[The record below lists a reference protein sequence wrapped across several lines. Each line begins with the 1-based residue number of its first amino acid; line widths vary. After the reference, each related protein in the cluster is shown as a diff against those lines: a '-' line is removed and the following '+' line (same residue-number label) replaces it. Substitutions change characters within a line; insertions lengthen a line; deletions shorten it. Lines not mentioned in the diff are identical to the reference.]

1 MVSKMR
7 AQRIADRI
15 FEELSILIL
24 MEVSDP
30 RLETVSITNVKVDRE
45 LAFANI
51 YVSSLEGK
59 DAADEILEGLKHA
72 SGFLRR
78 ELAHR
83 IQLRSFPRLRFYWD
97 PTPEQADHI
106 DQLLA
111 SLPDLDSST
120 DSLLPDDLGESED
133 DI

>member
-7 AQRIADRI
+7 AQRVSERI
-15 FEELSILIL
+15 HEELSILLL
-24 MEVSDP
+24 MEVADP
-30 RLETVSITNVKVDRE
+30 RLETVSITDVRVDRE

-51 YVSSLEGK
+51 YVSSIEGS
-59 DAADEILEGLKHA
+59 DAAHEIIDGLKHA

-78 ELAHR
+78 ELAHK

-97 PTPEQADHI
+97 PTPEHVDNI

-111 SLPDLDSST
+111 SLPKIEPPIPPDEEETSLD
-120 DSLLPDDLGESED
+120 G
-133 DI
+133 